1 MASPLSTTTAVF
13 GQRIR
18 DHRTERGW
26 TLEQLGEA
34 AELHWTY
41 IGQVERGE
49 RNISLRNM
57 TRIASAL
64 DIDLAVLTTEL
75 TPW

>member
-1 MASPLSTTTAVF
+1 MAQPLSNATSTF

-18 DHRTERGW
+18 SRRRELDW
-26 TLEQLGEA
+26 TQEQLAEA
-34 AELHWTY
+34 AGLHWTY

-57 TRIASAL
+57 TRIAAATTT
-64 DIDLAVLTTEL
+64 DLGEL
-75 TPW
+75 TAGLAAW